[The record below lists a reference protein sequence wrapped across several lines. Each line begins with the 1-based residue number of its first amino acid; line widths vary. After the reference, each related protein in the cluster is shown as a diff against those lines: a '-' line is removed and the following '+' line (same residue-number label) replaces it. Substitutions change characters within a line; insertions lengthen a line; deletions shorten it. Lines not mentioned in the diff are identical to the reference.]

1 MKIGFIGLG
10 KMGAPMVA
18 NLLKQGV
25 EVAVYDVNVEAVASA
40 VAAGAG
46 AADSPKA
53 VAVQSGAVVTALPSV
68 QHVADVYLSEE
79 GILAGARPGTL
90 LVDCSTVSPQFSRE
104 MWARAAEAGVRMAD
118 APMSG
123 GTKGAGAG
131 TLTFLVGADD
141 ALLADIEPLLMKMG
155 KKVVHCGGPGSGQ
168 VVKLCNNLLLAN
180 TMIATCEAM
189 SLGVKLGVDPLIL
202 ATAINNSSGRS
213 WSSDTN
219 NPWPGVVPDAPS
231 SNGYAGGGSTETL
244 LKDICLAVQAAQDVK
259 QTLVLGLVAK
269 ELYQSSVSQGWGGK
283 DFSSVI
289 HLFD

>member
-1 MKIGFIGLG
+1 
-10 KMGAPMVA
+10 
-18 NLLKQGV
+18 
-25 EVAVYDVNVEAVASA
+25 
-40 VAAGAG
+40 
-46 AADSPKA
+46 
-53 VAVQSGAVVTALPSV
+53 
-68 QHVADVYLSEE
+68 
-79 GILAGARPGTL
+79 
-90 LVDCSTVSPQFSRE
+90 

-231 SNGYAGGGSTETL
+231 SHGYAGGGSTETL